1 MKQYQIICIDDDKDF
16 LRSLKKSLPEKV
28 KPLCRD
34 FACVFDF
41 VTSSAE
47 LRKVL
52 AQAAEDDVCP
62 AMLISDQLMPDVTGI
77 DLIEQIKGDYPD
89 LVCVLLTGHAGLDSA
104 RQAINHRLLDQYV
117 CKPIEDMHEF
127 ASLAANLLK
136 QHHLD
141 LEEKIRTAQLAEKVE
156 EIRAM
161 KAAAEEVAM
170 LSKGLKSLDF
180 DEVVK
185 MASSEVPNV
194 FRAHRG
200 VLCFV
205 PDVCPTELISRE
217 NCSCPQPELLSRA
230 DVRVALQDGQISC
243 GEVPEVCGK
252 LGGQSP
258 DIIVPLS
265 IAAAAAGDGKAEDRR
280 GYLCMCNMDPAI
292 AGSADLIKYKARL
305 ISEILSASLTNAKLY
320 QQAKRDSQTDL
331 LTGVNT
337 RRVLEEKLEAE
348 RDRAVR
354 YKRPFCIAIVDID
367 RFKEVNDASGHA
379 VGDQA
384 LRQLTDI
391 LRQEI
396 RKTDTLARYG
406 GDEFV
411 VLMPETDLDIA
422 VNVIER
428 VRKKAESSLATYGQ
442 NTTISCGVA
451 GWSGADGESGTEVFR
466 RADAALYKAKRLGR
480 NKVVVEKAA

>member
-1 MKQYQIICIDDDKDF
+1 MKHYQIICIDDEDF
-16 LRSLKKSLPEKV
+16 LRSLKESLPEKV

-34 FACVFDF
+34 FACIFDF

-52 AQAAEDDVCP
+52 AQAAEDDICP
-62 AMLISDQLMPDVTGI
+62 AMLVSDQLMPDVTGLE
-77 DLIEQIKGDYPD
+77 LIEQIKGDYPD
-89 LVCVLLTGHAGLDSA
+89 LVCVLLTGHAELDSA
-104 RQAINHRLLDQYV
+104 RQAINRRLLDQYV

-156 EIRAM
+156 EIRGM
-161 KAAAEEVAM
+161 QAAAEEVAM
-170 LSKGLKSLDF
+170 LSKSLKSLDF
-180 DEVVK
+180 DEVVN
-185 MASSEVPNV
+185 MVSHEVPKI
-194 FRAHRG
+194 FQAHRG

-205 PDVCPTELISRE
+205 PYGYPTELISRE
-217 NCSCPQPELLSRA
+217 NCSCPQTELLSRA
-230 DVRVALQDGQISC
+230 DVRVMLQGNLISW
-243 GEVPEVCGK
+243 GDIPEVCSK
-252 LGGQSP
+252 IGGRSP

-265 IAAAAAGDGKAEDRR
+265 IAAVTVSDGKAEDRR
-280 GYLCMCNMDPAI
+280 GYLCMCSMDPAA
-292 AGSADLIKYKARL
+292 AGSADLMKYKARL

-320 QQAKRDSQTDL
+320 QQTKQDSQTDS
-331 LTGVNT
+331 LTGANT
-337 RRVLEEKLEAE
+337 RRVLKERLEAE
-348 RDRAVR
+348 HHRAVR
-354 YKRPFCIAIVDID
+354 YKHPFCIAIVDID

-379 VGDQA
+379 VGDQV
-384 LRQLTDI
+384 LRELTDI
-391 LRQEI
+391 LRHEI

-406 GDEFV
+406 GDEFI

-428 VRKKAESSLATYGQ
+428 VRKKAESGLATYGQ

-451 GWSGADGESGTEVFR
+451 GWSRADGESGTEVLR
-466 RADAALYKAKRLGR
+466 RADTALYKAKRLGR
-480 NKVVVEKAA
+480 NNVAIEKAA